1 MLLYGQDDE
10 NAPNDESIGEVLSRL
25 KESGQQYAR
34 AEFNRQKVRATEI
47 GLEFRNIA
55 VLLGIAAFLVLA
67 AAVALLVGVI
77 LALTSMIGAWGATAL
92 VVGAVLALAF
102 LLVILARNRFRGLN
116 GEERS

>member
-34 AEFNRQKVRATEI
+34 AEFHRQKVRATEI

-55 VLLGIAAFLVLA
+55 VLLGIAAFLMLA
-67 AAVALLVGVI
+67 AAVALLVGAI
-77 LALTSMIGAWGATAL
+77 LALTPTIGAWGATAV

-102 LLVILARNRFRGLN
+102 LLVILARNRLRRLN
-116 GEERS
+116 GEEPS

>member
-25 KESGQQYAR
+25 KESGQNYAR
-34 AEFNRQKVRATEI
+34 AEFNRQKVRASEI

-55 VLLGIAAFLVLA
+55 ALLGVAAFLVLA
-67 AAVALLVGVI
+67 AAVALIVGII
-77 LALTSMIGAWGATAL
+77 LALTPMIGAWGATAM
-92 VVGAVLALAF
+92 VVGVVLAMAF
-102 LLVILARNRFRGLN
+102 LLVILARNRFRRLN

>member
-10 NAPNDESIGEVLSRL
+10 TAPNDESIGEILSRL

-77 LALTSMIGAWGATAL
+77 VALTIGAWGATGL
-92 VVGAVLALAF
+92 VVGVVLAVAF

>member
-1 MLLYGQDDE
+1 MYGQDDE
-10 NAPNDESIGEVLSRL
+10 NARDEESIGEVLSRL

-67 AAVALLVGVI
+67 VAVALLVGII
-77 LALTSMIGAWGATAL
+77 LALTPMIGAWGATAV
-92 VVGAVLALAF
+92 VVGVVLALAF
-102 LLVILARNRFRGLN
+102 LLVILARNRFRRLN
-116 GEERS
+116 GEEAS

>member
-34 AEFNRQKVRATEI
+34 AEFHRQKVRATEI

-67 AAVALLVGVI
+67 AAVALLVGAI
-77 LALTSMIGAWGATAL
+77 LALTPAIGAWGATAV

-102 LLVILARNRFRGLN
+102 LLVILARNRLRRLN
-116 GEERS
+116 GEEPS